1 MVLVLLVIVAI
12 LAVTAPFW
20 INWIWFGSVGY
31 RSVITTNYINQLI
44 SFLVVGVIAAAL
56 FYVNVRMA
64 LRNSTRFD
72 IGEDNRI
79 GRFSNAVIRW
89 ISLVGA
95 VVIGV
100 LAGLIGK
107 DRWVDLA
114 LYLNGKSFGVSDPT
128 FHRDAG
134 FYVFQL
140 PFYTLLAESLL
151 LLLFITILAV
161 AFVYLIRIGI
171 RFRRWGE
178 VPMVAVRHISA
189 LISAILLVLA
199 FNYVLNNFE
208 LVFSQRGVVTGPGFT
223 DVNVVR
229 WLNYLM
235 ALISVVV
242 AIGLLFGRLLRNLRW
257 LLILLGSWFVLA
269 VVVTPL
275 LPMAVQRLIV
285 EPNEFSRE
293 RTSIE
298 NNIAM
303 TRAGFDLSNVDS
315 RELTGQDPIVAS
327 SLSPDRSPLNN
338 VRIWDYRVVG
348 PYYQQV
354 QSFVP
359 SFQFPDVDID
369 RYQINGQTEQMLVG
383 VRELD
388 INGLAA
394 NRQTWTN
401 THLVYTHGY
410 GFVMSPVS
418 KVNSDGWP
426 ELAASGIPLQVP
438 EGMTVDRPEIYF
450 GETDMNWIILHT
462 NQAETTGLTANEESG
477 GFQGDVYG
485 SIGLGNP
492 VTRAMAALSLG
503 DRNVLLSAQLTG
515 ESRLVQTRNVLDRAE
530 RIAPFLEYDQDPYAV
545 VSDGRIYWIIDAY
558 TSTNQFPHATRY
570 DGENYLRNSVK
581 VVVDAYSGQT
591 WFYRTGMDDPIA
603 DAWGSI
609 YKDLFTPVS
618 EAPAGITAHFRY
630 PEMMFSAQADVWSD
644 YHTDDARSWY
654 DGDDKWSIAN
664 ETSSGERTQMEPYFV
679 NQVLPGDDAETFALT
694 LPFTPGGNTTRENMT
709 AWFAGTS
716 DETGDT
722 YLRLYRYPR
731 QVTVYGPRQI
741 EAQINQDPEISQQI
755 TLWSQGGS
763 QVVRGNMMVIP
774 INDAMLY
781 VQPLYL
787 EAAGSTASAPRL
799 ARVIVAT
806 HEQVVMRPTLSEAIA
821 ALEDPNAE
829 VVDQI
834 EANPD
839 QAVQPMPTPSAAP
852 TVTAAA
858 PAMSADLAAMTDA
871 ELTQEALTT
880 YNAADTAQR
889 NGDWAAYGELQ
900 TRLGA
905 ILEEMNRRNMPAA
918 TPAG

>member
-839 QAVQPMPTPSAAP
+839 QAVQPMPTPSAEP